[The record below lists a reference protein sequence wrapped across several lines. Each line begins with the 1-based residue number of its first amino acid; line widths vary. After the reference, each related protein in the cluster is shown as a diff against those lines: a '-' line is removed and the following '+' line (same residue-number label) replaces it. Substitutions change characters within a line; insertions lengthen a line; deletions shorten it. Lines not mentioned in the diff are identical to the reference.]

1 MQQTCSWFYSECR
14 EVPVGG
20 LGCLLQVFQTLLCL
34 LGKVKEMETQRKRDL
49 LFIIS
54 PISSAKHDFSLLIT
68 LSVKIKCFPKD
79 LASAVVRT
87 TGDLFRTPM
96 NSLNK

>member
-1 MQQTCSWFYSECR
+1 
-14 EVPVGG
+14 
-20 LGCLLQVFQTLLCL
+20 
-34 LGKVKEMETQRKRDL
+34 METQRKRDL

-79 LASAVVRT
+79 LASAVTRT
-87 TGDLFRTPM
+87 TGDLFRTPK
-96 NSLNK
+96 NSEQMIPGFFFFLNHHN